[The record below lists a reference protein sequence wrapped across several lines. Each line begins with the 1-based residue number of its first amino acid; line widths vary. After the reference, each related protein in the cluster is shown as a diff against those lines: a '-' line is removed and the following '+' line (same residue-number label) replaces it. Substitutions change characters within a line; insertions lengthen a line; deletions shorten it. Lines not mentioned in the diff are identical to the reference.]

1 MTWASDVLRYMESRQ
16 HLDGRT
22 QKHKLLYYAQAWSL
36 AWTGS
41 PLFED
46 RIEAWINGP
55 VVSDVWH
62 KKSHPAGD
70 LDAGQKAIT
79 DAVLTHYGEKTGEE
93 LSVLS
98 HAERPWRE
106 ARGDLP
112 DNARGTTEITHDSMR
127 REYTR
132 QSLNGTGPV
141 RPSTPLQDADPD
153 HAVDLAAHMGQRW
166 SRTLALLAE

>member
-36 AWTGS
+36 AWTGR

-62 KKSHPAGD
+62 EKSHPVGD

-79 DAVLTHYGEKTGEE
+79 DAVLTH
-93 LSVLS
+93 
-98 HAERPWRE
+98 WRE
-106 ARGDLP
+106 D
-112 DNARGTTEITHDSMR
+112 
-127 REYTR
+127 
-132 QSLNGTGPV
+132 Q
-141 RPSTPLQDADPD
+141 
-153 HAVDLAAHMGQRW
+153 
-166 SRTLALLAE
+166 